1 MKKVL
6 ALAMALVMMMAV
18 CVPAFAA
25 VSGGQ
30 GTNNNE
36 TEINTLKTKADG
48 SDAAWFTVT
57 IPPTQDI
64 YWEATTTDLNYKI
77 SSQLET
83 GKAVKV
89 SVTGSG
95 LLKSG
100 NNTLD
105 YSITDAEY
113 TASGALVTDEPDTV
127 TIDTSSAAWTTV
139 PVDTYS
145 DTLTFTAEI
154 V

>member
-6 ALAMALVMMMAV
+6 AFAMALVMMMAI

-25 VSGGQ
+25 FSGGQ
-30 GTNNNE
+30 GTNGNE

-64 YWEATTTDLNYKI
+64 YWEATTTALSYTI

-83 GKAVKV
+83 GKAVKITV
-89 SVTGSG
+89 KGSG
-95 LLKSG
+95 LLTNGKD
-100 NNTLD
+100 NLV

-113 TASGALVTDEPDTV
+113 EASAALVTDEPDTV
-127 TIDTSSAAWTTV
+127 TIDTSTAAWTTV

-145 DTLTFTAEI
+145 DTLTFEAEI

>member
-6 ALAMALVMMMAV
+6 AFAMALVMMMAI

-25 VSGGQ
+25 FTGGQ
-30 GTNNNE
+30 GTNGNE

-64 YWEATTTDLNYKI
+64 YWEATTTPLSYKI

-83 GKAVKV
+83 GKAVKITV
-89 SVTGSG
+89 KGSG
-95 LLKSG
+95 LLKNG
-100 NNTLD
+100 NNELV
-105 YSITDAEY
+105 YRITDTEY
-113 TASGALVTDEPDTV
+113 TASAALVTDEPDTV
-127 TIDTSSAAWTTV
+127 TIDTSTAAWTTV

-145 DTLTFTAEI
+145 DTLTFEAEI

>member
-6 ALAMALVMMMAV
+6 ALAMALVMMMAI

-25 VSGGQ
+25 FTGGQ
-30 GTNNNE
+30 GTNGNE

-48 SDAAWFTVT
+48 SDAAWFTVS
-57 IPPTQDI
+57 IPTTRDI
-64 YWEATTTDLNYKI
+64 YWEATTTDVAYTI

-89 SVTGSG
+89 TVA
-95 LLKSG
+95 G
-100 NNTLD
+100 NGVLTNGVDSLAYT
-105 YSITDAEY
+105 ITDAEY
-113 TASGALVTDEPDTV
+113 TTSGALVTDEGDTV